1 MSWVRR
7 GTQGGSDMVETFR
20 KILVPLDGSEHSRRA
35 LRYALGLAQ
44 AQNAHVALL
53 HCLDRIPML
62 IGGEPRKELEKEL
75 VREAEKLL
83 APFAKKV
90 REIGVEPALIIKE
103 GHPGEVIVQEAKSGD
118 YDLIVMGSRGLSA
131 LQGLLMG
138 SDAHRVLSAAHCPV
152 LLTR

>member
-1 MSWVRR
+1 
-7 GTQGGSDMVETFR
+7 MVETFR

-62 IGGEPRKELEKEL
+62 IGGEPRIELEREL
-75 VREAEKLL
+75 VREAQKLL
-83 APFAKKV
+83 TPFAKKV
-90 REIGVEPALIIKE
+90 RQLGIEPALIIKE